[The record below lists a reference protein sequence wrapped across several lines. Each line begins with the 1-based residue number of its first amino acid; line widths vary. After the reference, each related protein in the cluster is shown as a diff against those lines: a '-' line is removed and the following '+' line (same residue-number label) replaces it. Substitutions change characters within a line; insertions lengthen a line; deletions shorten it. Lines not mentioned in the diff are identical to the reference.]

1 MTRSAIWYVS
11 ISLTGV
17 LILMCGATNVRAQP
31 TSDGGGAWASV
42 FVAVPIGDRLE
53 ARADGLLQVTNDV
66 SWVGWQLTRVIIVR
80 TLNDHLTVGGGYTW
94 FRIGNGG
101 GGDSVEHR
109 AVQELDVR
117 MPIRTDTLVISLR
130 TRLEERRREQQPGTA
145 FRLRQQARLD
155 VQLDT
160 RGVRAVAWNEYFV
173 SINGTEWSGR
183 SGPSFMLNFVGI
195 HVPLTQRTAIEPGYL
210 NQTIF
215 VARRNPILH
224 VAALFITAHL

>member
-53 ARADGLLQVTNDV
+53 ARADGILQVTNDV

-80 TLNDHLTVGGGYTW
+80 TLNDHLAVGGGYTW
-94 FRIGNGG
+94 FRIENGTG
-101 GGDSVEHR
+101 GHSVEHR

-117 MPIRTDTLVISLR
+117 IPIGMNALVISLR
-130 TRLEERRREQQPGTA
+130 TRLEERRREQQPATA
-145 FRLRQQARLD
+145 FRLRQQTRLD
-155 VQLDT
+155 VPLDS
-160 RGVRAVAWNEYFV
+160 RDVRAVAWNEYFV
-173 SINGTEWSGR
+173 SINSTDWSAR
-183 SGPSFMLNFVGI
+183 SGPNLMLNLLGV
-195 HVPLTQRTAIEPGYL
+195 HVPVTKRTAIESGYL

-215 VARRNPILH
+215 VPGRNRVLH
-224 VAALFITAHL
+224 VAAVFVTAHL